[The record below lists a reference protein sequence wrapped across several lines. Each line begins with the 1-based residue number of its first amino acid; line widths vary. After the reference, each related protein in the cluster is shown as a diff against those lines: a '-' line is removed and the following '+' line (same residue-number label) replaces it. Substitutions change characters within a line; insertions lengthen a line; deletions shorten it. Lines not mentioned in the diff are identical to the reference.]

1 MTRLALLAP
10 AMVWFFMLVSC
21 STKASAAFLV
31 SSGNGLLAACQD
43 KDPFNRGACYG
54 YIVGI
59 NEATAWAAESASIIH
74 ACPPQDVK
82 VEQLRDV
89 VVRWLEVYPE
99 RRPYSAAS
107 LVTAALAEAFPCK
120 N

>member
-1 MTRLALLAP
+1 MTRRALLAP
-10 AMVWFFMLVSC
+10 AMVWFFMLVIC
-21 STKASAAFLV
+21 STEASAAFLV

-43 KDPFNRGACYG
+43 EDPFNRGVCYG
-54 YIVGI
+54 YILGI
-59 NEATAWAAESASIIH
+59 DEATAWIAESGSIIH
-74 ACPPQDVK
+74 ACPPQDVSMK
-82 VEQLRDV
+82 QLRDV